1 MVETEAPSCSGVA
14 VKDLQ
19 FAYPGCAPS
28 VDGFSLDLPRGSR
41 CLLIGAN
48 GAGEFCDGRS
58 IIGSIVGG
66 GRRV

>member
-1 MVETEAPSCSGVA
+1 MVDTDAPSCSGVA

-28 VDGFSLDLPRGSR
+28 VVDFNLDLPRGSR

-48 GAGEFCDGRS
+48 GAGVVF
-58 IIGSIVGG
+58 VG
-66 GRRV
+66 